1 MKRRWV
7 LDEKGN
13 VVGVEG
19 EAMVEGEGAK
29 KTTMFDRAWGKY
41 LEVAEEGGGG
51 QPGAMSGG
59 G

>member
-1 MKRRWV
+1 M
-7 LDEKGN
+7 DEKGN